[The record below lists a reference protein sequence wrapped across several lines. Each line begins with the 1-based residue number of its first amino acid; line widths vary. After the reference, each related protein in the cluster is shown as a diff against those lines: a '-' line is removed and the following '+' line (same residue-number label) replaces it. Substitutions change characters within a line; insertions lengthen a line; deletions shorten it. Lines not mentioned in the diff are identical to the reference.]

1 MKSSKSRSESRLRA
15 VIRFERYQ
23 DWRWLT
29 REILIRRDTT
39 LWDCQV
45 KSSDTVPGWLTDI
58 CSLYCYSRMLRI
70 QPPRKSILIFFSWLS
85 LKSLSLHIMSYAGS
99 MQKQESNNKVHSR
112 KQFCGLNLYLK
123 KIKQDLI
130 NVKLMQHTGG
140 LNSSSITNPTPGF
153 TTGKYASGEQRN

>member
-39 LWDCQV
+39 SWDCQV
-45 KSSDTVPGWLTDI
+45 KSIDTVPGWLTDI
-58 CSLYCYSRMLRI
+58 CSLYCYSRMFRI

-85 LKSLSLHIMSYAGS
+85 LKSLALWWIMGQCKNRNPTTKSTA
-99 MQKQESNNKVHSR
+99 ESNSVGSIYI
-112 KQFCGLNLYLK
+112 FK

-130 NVKLMQHTGG
+130 NVKLMQHTRG